1 MSKFHKPLRRL
12 ASACAAAV
20 AVVAAAASASAHAAG
35 ADAAQDYPSRPVT
48 LLVGFPAGGPSD
60 QAARILVQR
69 LQSKWPGARI
79 IVENR
84 GGANGTIAA
93 AAMVKAAPD
102 GYTLF
107 LVTRSHVNVKW
118 LYKNLPFDVATDF
131 QPVALLLNMP
141 NVMVVGPS
149 VKEKDYASFA
159 KDVRAKPDA
168 FTAFSTGNGS
178 DPHLALAEF
187 QEKTGL
193 KIRHIPYKGGAQG
206 MVDMLSSRIDL
217 SFATLGTVMTQI
229 QQGKLRALAI
239 GGKGRDPLLPDVPTF
254 AEVGVKDFSP
264 EAWYGVMAPVGTPP
278 AIVTKLNKTIN
289 EVMNTPEGT
298 QLLAQMGA
306 LPVNASVDDFA
317 KEYAH
322 DMEANGELIKRLGVT
337 VD

>member
-1 MSKFHKPLRRL
+1 MSKFQKPLRRL
-12 ASACAAAV
+12 ASACAA
-20 AVVAAAASASAHAAG
+20 VVAAVGFSSAHAAG
-35 ADAAQDYPSRPVT
+35 DEAAQDYPSRPIT

-69 LQSKWPGARI
+69 LQGKWPSARI

-93 AAMVKAAPD
+93 AAMVKAPAD

-118 LYKNLPFDVATDF
+118 LYQNLPFDVAKDF

-159 KDVRAKPDA
+159 KDVQAKPNT

-178 DPHLALAEF
+178 DPHLALAEY

-217 SFATLGTVMTQI
+217 SFATLGTVMAQI

-264 EAWYGVMAPVGTPP
+264 ETWYGVMAPVGTPA
-278 AIVTKLNKTIN
+278 AIVAKLNKTIN

-317 KEYAH
+317 KEYAR
-322 DMEANGELIKRLGVT
+322 DIEENGVLIKRLGVT
-337 VD
+337 ID

>member
-1 MSKFHKPLRRL
+1 MIKFHTPLRRL
-12 ASACAAAV
+12 AAAF
-20 AVVAAAASASAHAAG
+20 VAAAAFSGAHAAG
-35 ADAAQDYPSRPVT
+35 DDAARDYPSRPVT

-69 LQSKWPGARI
+69 LQSKWPSSKI

-93 AAMVKAAPD
+93 AAMVKAPAD

-118 LYKNLPFDVATDF
+118 LYSNLPFDVAKDF
-131 QPVALLLNMP
+131 QPVAKLLTMP

-149 VKEKDYASFA
+149 VKEKDYADFA
-159 KDVRAKPDA
+159 KDVRAKPDT

-193 KIRHIPYKGGAQG
+193 KIRHIPYKGGAAG
-206 MVDMLSSRIDL
+206 LVDMLSGRIDV

-239 GGKGRDPLLPDVPTF
+239 GGKARDPQLPDVPTF
-254 AEVGVKDFSP
+254 AEVGVKGFSP
-264 EAWYGVMAPVGTPP
+264 ETWYGVMAPVGTPP
-278 AIVTKLNKTIN
+278 AIIAKLNKTIN

-298 QLLAQMGA
+298 KLLAQMGA
-306 LPVNASVDDFA
+306 LPVDASVDAFA
-317 KEYAH
+317 KEYQQ
-322 DMEANGELIKRLGVT
+322 DIVTNGALIKRLGVT